1 MTNKAKIFLLCR
13 ITISQ
18 TLNHNRH
25 LMKYQSH
32 REGKAQNQKATKS
45 TRDVIEGIKIG
56 RITKKVVKAKQ
67 NKFLMNKISARFS
80 IYMKKLQRNK
90 KNLMILRN
98 ILQATGIQT
107 NLRKTSKDRVFLNF
121 NHMSQFLSVP
131 IKHSAT
137 ISWMTLKTIKTFSE
151 KVNKSRRSTLN
162 QLQ

>member
-1 MTNKAKIFLLCR
+1 
-13 ITISQ
+13 
-18 TLNHNRH
+18 
-25 LMKYQSH
+25 MKYQSH
-32 REGKAQNQKATKS
+32 RKGKAQNQKATKS
-45 TRDVIEGIKIG
+45 TRDVIEGIKIR

-67 NKFLMNKISARFS
+67 NKFLMNKISAHFS

-107 NLRKTSKDRVFLNF
+107 NLRKTSKDRVSLNF

-131 IKHSAT
+131 IKLSAT
-137 ISWMTLKTIKTFSE
+137 ISWMTLKTIKTFLE